1 MGRGRG
7 VTIVREKTM
16 TTANGRSAEIQGW
29 LDRLRAGDDSARAE
43 LLSCARQNLER
54 LTRKMLRGWERVH
67 RWEQT
72 PDVMQNALVR
82 LYRALEE
89 CRPASAVEFFRLAA
103 TSIRRELQDLA
114 RHYYGPQGDG
124 ANHATPNWRTHG
136 AGADEAP
143 TWDFGAVDEDPA
155 DLAVWT
161 EFHAGVARLPDE
173 ERAAFDLLW
182 YQELSQAEA
191 AELLGISER
200 TLKRRWAA
208 ARLRLGRILGALAPG
223 GDRTKDLSRVERD

>member
-1 MGRGRG
+1 
-7 VTIVREKTM
+7 VPEKAM
-16 TTANGRSAEIQGW
+16 TTVNSQSAEIQQW
-29 LDRLRAGDDSARAE
+29 LDRLRAGDDSARAQ
-43 LLSCARQNLER
+43 LVACARQHMER
-54 LTRKMLRGWERVH
+54 LTRKMLRSWERVH

-72 PDVMQNALVR
+72 PDVLQNASVR
-82 LYRALEE
+82 MYRALAE

-124 ANHATPNWRTHG
+124 ANHATPNVRTHG
-136 AGADEAP
+136 VSVEESATWQFSEADEN
-143 TWDFGAVDEDPA
+143 PA
-155 DLAVWT
+155 DLAIWT

-182 YQELSQAEA
+182 YQELPQAEA

-208 ARLRLGRILGALAPG
+208 ARLHLSQLLNPADFA
-223 GDRTKDLSRVERD
+223 DLQQRR